1 MAVTFIIIT
10 AMRKTTLIIE
20 DFAVYRVS
28 PTLLPGL
35 IKLFQFIDLQYSERL
50 SDLCMVTQLMHS
62 RAKART

>member
-35 IKLFQFIDLQYSERL
+35 IELFQFIDLQYSERL